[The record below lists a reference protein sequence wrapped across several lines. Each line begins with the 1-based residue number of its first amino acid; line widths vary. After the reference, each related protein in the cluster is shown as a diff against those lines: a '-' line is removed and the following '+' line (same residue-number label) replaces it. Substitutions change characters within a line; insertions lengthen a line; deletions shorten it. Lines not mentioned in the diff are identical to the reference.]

1 MFPLYFPV
9 FNDKIVIR
17 VWDKRICM
25 ADTFIAMIPEMPS
38 ENDFFNINFL
48 QSRGGV
54 MPYRWFNLYGIPMD
68 ERPSNFEEMFLGYKK
83 QMIGTDYLGRVLM
96 SFNLTPSEKPEKMVQ
111 PLNGFREPPITIYLC
126 RVDVYEV

>member
-25 ADTFIAMIPEMPS
+25 SDTFVAMIPEMPS

-68 ERPSNFEEMFLGYKK
+68 ERPSNFEELFLGYKK
-83 QMIGTDYLGRVLM
+83 
-96 SFNLTPSEKPEKMVQ
+96 
-111 PLNGFREPPITIYLC
+111 
-126 RVDVYEV
+126 